1 MKLGFFTAALPGNT
15 LGQAAKW
22 GAESGFQAIEIACW
36 PLEKAT
42 RRYAG
47 VTHIDVTSLDQARAK
62 EIRAMLD
69 VCGLIISSLGYY
81 PNPLHPDAEHRETVI
96 GHLKK
101 VIEGAALLEVP
112 IVGTFVGKDK
122 NKTVPQNLEDYARI
136 WPPIVKF
143 ARDHGVKIAIENCP
157 MIFSY
162 DEWPG
167 GNNLASTPAI
177 WRKMWEII
185 PDDNFGLN
193 LDPSHLILQMIDYER
208 VIREFSSKIFHVHAK
223 DQHIDCEGLYN
234 NGVLSQG
241 MGWQVPRLPGLGDMD
256 WARFFAALTAA
267 RYDDVVSIEHEDR
280 VFEGNEDLIK
290 RGFYL
295 SPTHPSPI
303 RWEGVSLSDVIKSGC
318 YLNIKLEGDHE

>member
-1 MKLGFFTAALPGNT
+1 MKLGFLTAALPGNT
-15 LGQAAKW
+15 LEQVARW
-22 GAESGFQAIEIACW
+22 GAESGFEAIEIACW
-36 PLEKAT
+36 PFEKAA

-47 VTHIDVTSLDQARAK
+47 VTHIDVATIDKAKSK

-69 VCGLIISSLGYY
+69 DCGLMISSLAYY
-81 PNPLHPDAEHRETVI
+81 PNPLHPEAEHRERVI

-101 VIEGAALLEVP
+101 VIEAAALLEVP
-112 IVGTFVGKDK
+112 IVGTFTGRDK
-122 NKTVPQNLEDYARI
+122 TKTVPQNLEDYARV

-143 ARDHGVKIAIENCP
+143 AKDHGVKIAIENCP

-167 GNNLASTPAI
+167 GDNLAATPAI

-193 LDPSHLILQMIDYER
+193 LDPSHLIWQMIDYER

-223 DQHIDCEGLYN
+223 DLHIDHEGLYN
-234 NGVLSQG
+234 NGVLSLG
-241 MGWQVPRLPGLGDMD
+241 MGWQVPRIPGLGDVN
-256 WARFFAALTAA
+256 WQKFFAALTAVH
-267 RYDDVVSIEHEDR
+267 YDYVVSIEHEDR
-280 VFEGNEDLIK
+280 AFEGNEELVK

-295 SPTHPSPI
+295 S
-303 RWEGVSLSDVIKSGC
+303 RDVLKPFI
-318 YLNIKLEGDHE
+318 H

>member
-1 MKLGFFTAALPGNT
+1 MKLGFFTAALPNNT
-15 LGQAAKW
+15 LEQAAQW
-22 GAESGFQAIEIACW
+22 GAQSGFQAIEIACW
-36 PLEKAT
+36 PHEKAT

-47 VTHIDVTSLDQARAK
+47 VSHIDVAGLDKSKAK
-62 EIRAMLD
+62 EIRSMLD
-69 VCGLIISSLGYY
+69 GCGLLISSLGYY
-81 PNPLHPDAEHRETVI
+81 PNPLDPDADQRHIVI
-96 GHLKK
+96 DHLKK
-101 VIEGAALLEVP
+101 VIEAAALLEVP
-112 IVGTFVGKDK
+112 VVGTFIGKDK
-122 NKTVPQNLEDYARI
+122 NKTVPANLEEYAKV

-143 ARDHGVKIAIENCP
+143 AREHGVKIGIENCP

-193 LDPSHLILQMIDYER
+193 LDPSHLVLQMIDYER
-208 VIREFSSKIFHVHAK
+208 VVREFSSRIFHVHAK
-223 DQHIDCEGLYN
+223 DLHIDREGLYN

-256 WARFFAALTAA
+256 WQKFFAALTAA
-267 RYDDVVSIEHEDR
+267 RYDYVVSIEHEDR
-280 VFEGNEDLIK
+280 VFEGDEELVK

-295 SPTHPSPI
+295 S
-303 RWEGVSLSDVIKSGC
+303 RDVLKPYI
-318 YLNIKLEGDHE
+318 H

>member
-15 LGQAAKW
+15 LEQAAKW

-47 VTHIDVTSLDQARAK
+47 VTHIDVNGLDKTKAK
-62 EIRAMLD
+62 EIRNMLNE
-69 VCGLIISSLGYY
+69 CGLTISSLGYY
-81 PNPLHPDAEHRETVI
+81 PNPLHPEAEHRETVI
-96 GHLKK
+96 AHLKK
-101 VIEGAALLEVP
+101 VIEGAAMLEVP
-112 IVGTFVGKDK
+112 IVGTFIGKDK

-143 ARDHGVKIAIENCP
+143 AKDHGVKIAIENCP
-157 MIFSY
+157 MLFSY

-167 GNNLASTPAI
+167 GNNLASTPII

-223 DQHIDCEGLYN
+223 DLHIDREGLYN

-256 WARFFAALTAA
+256 WAKFFAALTAA
-267 RYDDVVSIEHEDR
+267 RYDYVVSIEHEDR
-280 VFEGNEDLIK
+280 VFEGDEELVK

-295 SPTHPSPI
+295 S
-303 RWEGVSLSDVIKSGC
+303 RDVLKPFI
-318 YLNIKLEGDHE
+318 H

>member
-1 MKLGFFTAALPGNT
+1 MKLGFFTAALPDNT
-15 LGQAAKW
+15 LEQAAKW

-47 VTHIDVTSLDQARAK
+47 VTHIDVNDLDQAKAK
-62 EIRAMLD
+62 EICNMLD
-69 VCGLIISSLGYY
+69 GYSLQISSLGYY
-81 PNPLHPDAEHRETVI
+81 PNPLHPEAEHRETVI
-96 GHLKK
+96 AHLKK

-112 IVGTFVGKDK
+112 VVGTFIGKDK
-122 NKTVPQNLEDYARI
+122 NKTVPQNLEDYAKI

-143 ARDHGVKIAIENCP
+143 AKEHGVKIAIENCP

-208 VIREFSSKIFHVHAK
+208 VIREFSSKLFHVHAK
-223 DQHIDCEGLYN
+223 DLHIDGEGLYN

-256 WARFFAALTAA
+256 WAKFFAALTAV
-267 RYDDVVSIEHEDR
+267 RYDYVVSIEHEDR
-280 VFEGNEDLIK
+280 VFEGDEELVK

-295 SPTHPSPI
+295 SRDILKPYIH
-303 RWEGVSLSDVIKSGC
+303 
-318 YLNIKLEGDHE
+318 

>member
-15 LGQAAKW
+15 LEQAAKW

-47 VTHIDVTSLDQARAK
+47 VTHIDVTTLDKGKAA
-62 EIRAMLD
+62 EIRKMLD
-69 VCGLIISSLGYY
+69 GFQLTISSLGYY

-96 GHLKK
+96 SHLKK
-101 VIEGAALLEVP
+101 VIEAAALLEVP
-112 IVGTFVGKDK
+112 VVGTFIGKDK
-122 NKTVPQNLEDYARI
+122 DKTVPQNFEDYARV

-143 ARDHGVKIAIENCP
+143 AKERGVKIAIENCP

-193 LDPSHLILQMIDYER
+193 LDPSHLVLQMIDYER
-208 VIREFSSKIFHVHAK
+208 VVREFAGRIFHVHAK
-223 DQHIDCEGLYN
+223 DLHIDHEGLYN

-241 MGWQVPRLPGLGDMD
+241 MGWQVPRLPGLGDMN
-256 WARFFAALTAA
+256 WQKFFAALTAA
-267 RYDDVVSIEHEDR
+267 RYDYVVSIEHEDR
-280 VFEGNEDLIK
+280 VYEGDEELVK

-295 SPTHPSPI
+295 S
-303 RWEGVSLSDVIKSGC
+303 RDVLKPFI
-318 YLNIKLEGDHE
+318 H

>member
-1 MKLGFFTAALPGNT
+1 MKLGFFTAALPGST
-15 LGQAAKW
+15 LEQAAKW
-22 GAESGFQAIEIACW
+22 GAESGFEAIEIACW
-36 PLEKAT
+36 PLEIAT

-47 VTHIDVTSLDQARAK
+47 VTHIDVNNLDKKKVK
-62 EIRAMLD
+62 EIRSMLD
-69 VCGLIISSLGYY
+69 DCGLTISSLGYY
-81 PNPLHPDAEHRETVI
+81 PNPLHPEAEHRETVI
-96 GHLKK
+96 AHLQK

-122 NKTVPQNLEDYARI
+122 NKTVPQNLEDYAKI
-136 WPPIVKF
+136 WPLIVKF
-143 ARDHGVKIAIENCP
+143 AKDHGVKIAIENCP
-157 MIFSY
+157 MLFSY

-208 VIREFSSKIFHVHAK
+208 VIREFAGKIFHVHAK
-223 DQHIDCEGLYN
+223 DLHIDREGLYH

-256 WARFFAALTAA
+256 WAKFFAALTAA
-267 RYDDVVSIEHEDR
+267 RYDYVVSIEHEDR
-280 VFEGNEDLIK
+280 VFEGDEDLVK

-295 SPTHPSPI
+295 S
-303 RWEGVSLSDVIKSGC
+303 RDVLRPYI
-318 YLNIKLEGDHE
+318 H

>member
-15 LGQAAKW
+15 LEEAAKW
-22 GAESGFQAIEIACW
+22 GAESGFKAIEIACW
-36 PLEKAT
+36 PFEKAA

-47 VTHIDVTSLDQARAK
+47 VTHIDVDKLDKTRSI
-62 EIRAMLD
+62 EIRKMLSD
-69 VCGLIISSLGYY
+69 YGLIISSLAYY
-81 PNPLHPDAEHRETVI
+81 PNPLHPDPEHREIVI
-96 GHLKK
+96 THLKK
-101 VIEGAALLEVP
+101 VIQAAALLEVP
-112 IVGTFVGKDK
+112 VVGTFIGKDK
-122 NKTVPQNLEDYARI
+122 NKTVPQNLEDYAKI

-143 ARDHGVKIAIENCP
+143 AKERGIKIGIENCP
-157 MIFSY
+157 MLFSY

-208 VIREFSSKIFHVHAK
+208 VVREFSNKIFHVHAK
-223 DQHIDCEGLYN
+223 DLHIDTEGLYN

-241 MGWQVPRLPGLGDMD
+241 MGWQVPRLPGLGDVN
-256 WARFFAALTAA
+256 WAKFISALTAA
-267 RYDDVVSIEHEDR
+267 RYDYVISIEHEDR
-280 VFEGNEDLIK
+280 VYEGDEELVK

-295 SPTHPSPI
+295 S
-303 RWEGVSLSDVIKSGC
+303 RDVLAPYI
-318 YLNIKLEGDHE
+318 H

>member
-15 LGQAAKW
+15 LEQAAQW

-36 PLEKAT
+36 PHEKAT

-47 VTHIDVTSLDQARAK
+47 VNHINVSDLDKAGARQ
-62 EIRAMLD
+62 IRLMLD
-69 VCGLIISSLGYY
+69 DLDLTISSLGYY
-81 PNPLHPDAEHRETVI
+81 PNPLHPDAEHRQTVI
-96 GHLKK
+96 AHLKK
-101 VIEGAALLEVP
+101 VIDAAALLEVP
-112 IVGTFVGKDK
+112 VVGTFIGKDK
-122 NKTVPQNLEDYARI
+122 SKTVPQNLEDYARI
-136 WPPIVKF
+136 WPPIVAF
-143 ARDHGVKIAIENCP
+143 AKERGVKIAIENCP

-167 GNNLASTPAI
+167 GDNLASTPAI

-185 PDDNFGLN
+185 PEDNFGLN

-208 VIREFSSKIFHVHAK
+208 VVREFASKIFHVHAK
-223 DQHIDCEGLYN
+223 DLHIDRDGLYQ

-256 WARFFAALTAA
+256 WAKFFAALTGI
-267 RYDDVVSIEHEDR
+267 RYDGVVSIEHEDR
-280 VFEGNEDLIK
+280 AFEGEEELIK

-295 SPTHPSPI
+295 A
-303 RWEGVSLSDVIKSGC
+303 RDVLKPYC
-318 YLNIKLEGDHE
+318 H

>member
-15 LGQAAKW
+15 LEQAAKW

-47 VTHIDVTSLDQARAK
+47 VTHIDVSTLDKPKAA
-62 EIRAMLD
+62 EIRKMLD
-69 VCGLIISSLGYY
+69 GHELTISALGYY
-81 PNPLHPDAEHRETVI
+81 PNPLHPDGDHRETVI
-96 GHLKK
+96 AHLKK
-101 VIEGAALLEVP
+101 VIQAAEILEVP
-112 IVGTFVGKDK
+112 VVGTFVGKDK
-122 NKTVPQNLEDYARI
+122 NKTVPQSLEDYARI

-143 ARDHGVKIAIENCP
+143 AADHGVKIAIENCP
-157 MIFSY
+157 MIFSN

-185 PDDNFGLN
+185 PDEYFGLN

-208 VIREFSSKIFHVHAK
+208 VVREFGTRIFHVHAK
-223 DQHIDCEGLYN
+223 DLHIDREGLYN
-234 NGVLSQG
+234 HGVLSQG
-241 MGWQVPRLPGLGDMD
+241 MGWQVPRIPGLGDMD
-256 WARFFAALTAA
+256 WPKFFAALTAA
-267 RYDDVVSIEHEDR
+267 GYDGVVSIEHEDR
-280 VFEGNEDLIK
+280 VFEGSEELVK

-295 SPTHPSPI
+295 S
-303 RWEGVSLSDVIKSGC
+303 RDVLKPFI
-318 YLNIKLEGDHE
+318 H

>member
-1 MKLGFFTAALPGNT
+1 MKLGFFTAALPGST
-15 LGQAAKW
+15 LEQAARW

-47 VTHIDVTSLDQARAK
+47 VTHIDVSTLDKPKAA
-62 EIRAMLD
+62 EIHKLLD
-69 VCGLIISSLGYY
+69 GCGLTISSLGYY

-96 GHLKK
+96 AHLKK
-101 VIEGAALLEVP
+101 VIEAAALLEVP
-112 IVGTFVGKDK
+112 VVGTFVGKDK
-122 NKTVPQNLEDYARI
+122 NKTVPQNFEEYAKV

-143 ARDHGVKIAIENCP
+143 ARERGVKIGIENCP

-208 VIREFSSKIFHVHAK
+208 VVREFATRIFHVHAK
-223 DQHIDCEGLYN
+223 DLHIDREGLYN

-256 WARFFAALTAA
+256 WPKFFAALTAA
-267 RYDDVVSIEHEDR
+267 RYDYVVSIEHEDR
-280 VFEGNEDLIK
+280 VYEGDEELVK

-295 SPTHPSPI
+295 S
-303 RWEGVSLSDVIKSGC
+303 RDVLKPYI
-318 YLNIKLEGDHE
+318 H